1 MTTIGV
7 LHTRVTLE
15 ILDGVK
21 RALGILRKSQAASQD
36 GQPIAGDASE
46 LLYVDWYLKADQE
59 QPPLDGPPAPWQVE
73 PVGALRAAHCAD
85 GEFEAGWRVAR
96 VSNLGR
102 LHVQRADRP
111 DRVVPRLDVLRR
123 DRMFLPLRP
132 GDAVE
137 VSRRHDL
144 EDHSGFW
151 FTFVGG
157 WDPESPPDDVVRV
170 YWAVSRF
177 AAPDLVH
184 GLTKQLPHSV
194 AYSLKVAVGEGML
207 GRPDAAV
214 LYVSASD
221 LPAVLPVVRDV
232 RRHLGSGVR
241 PRTPPLAL
249 PLGEGLA
256 LAEEPPGGKQ
266 SFGQHRCDALVATA
280 VEGPAGDKELLRRAR
295 GRFLD
300 AGIDYWHP
308 YRNQGSTL
316 VSTLGIDGDG
326 RP

>member
-1 MTTIGV
+1 MTVFGV

-21 RALGILRKSQAASQD
+21 SALGILRKSRAASQD
-36 GQPIAGDASE
+36 GQPLAGDAPE
-46 LLYVDWYLKADQE
+46 LLYVDWYLRPDDE
-59 QPPLDGPPAPWQVE
+59 QPPFDTAPAPWQVE
-73 PVGALRAAHCAD
+73 PVGALRAAHSAD

-102 LHVQRADRP
+102 LHVQRAGWP

-137 VSRRHDL
+137 VSRRHDH
-144 EDHSGFW
+144 EDQSGFW
-151 FTFVGG
+151 YTFVGG
-157 WDPESPPDDVVRV
+157 WDPESPPDDVVRI
-170 YWAVSRF
+170 YWAVSRS
-177 AAPDLVH
+177 AAADLVQ
-184 GLTKQLPHSV
+184 GLTEQLPRSL
-194 AYSLKVAVGEGML
+194 AYSLKVAVGEGMV

-214 LYVSASD
+214 LYLSAGD
-221 LPAVLPVVRDV
+221 LPAVLPVAREV
-232 RRHLGSGVR
+232 RRHLGAGVR
-241 PRTPPLAL
+241 SRTPPLAL

-266 SFGQHRCDALVATA
+266 SFGQHRCDALLAA
-280 VEGPAGDKELLRRAR
+280 AAEGPAGDKELLRRAHVQ
-295 GRFLD
+295 FNE

-308 YRNQGSTL
+308 YRNLGSALT
-316 VSTLGIDGDG
+316 IDGDG